1 VIFIK
6 QQLFI
11 SYVDLKRK
19 NEFFARDKGMVKKYF
34 KDLKIKKGDTTKVD
48 KGEEWYFNMYQF
60 IKGK

>member
-1 VIFIK
+1 
-6 QQLFI
+6 
-11 SYVDLKRK
+11 
-19 NEFFARDKGMVKKYF
+19 MVKKYF